1 MKRIQTICNNI
12 WSLRDVFKS
21 RTHTIFIKKNQMSK
35 GTYLQYYVLIL
46 MMMVGMCMST
56 TYVVVVVLLL
66 RWTYNYWVKT
76 ISWGQSA
83 NFFTIPFRLVNGS
96 PAPVISRSVIF
107 VLGQHHDV
115 EKLLNASDMGLSGH
129 YISKSNE
136 NP

>member
-1 MKRIQTICNNI
+1 MEFAWCLQISYSHNFHQ
-12 WSLRDVFKS
+12 
-21 RTHTIFIKKNQMSK
+21 KNQMSK
-35 GTYLQYYVLIL
+35 RTYLPTIL
-46 MMMVGMCMST
+46 CTYTYDGRYKVGTMCMST
-56 TYVVVVVLLL
+56 TYVVVVVVLLL